1 MGEPTSAQKLDPAWV
16 DEFVERWGNAWNA
29 HDPAQLL
36 ELLTDDI
43 VYHDSAWP
51 KTMRGKPT
59 YANSST
65 TPGARSPTSPSS

>member
-1 MGEPTSAQKLDPAWV
+1 MGEPTSAQKLDPTWV

-51 KTMRGKPT
+51 TIMRGKAT

-65 TPGARSPTSPSS
+65 TPGAHSPT